1 MSTPIPHHRQR
12 DTVPANQGFNLNT
25 SRITIGEKYTN
36 VRIPIDVWNDEVE
49 LEQKKLNSLDT
60 KIEPKAV
67 AERMSV
73 KIVRTAAV
81 QTLVSQPDPRDDIP
95 LVYNSKTRK
104 IIYLVGFFLSSSAIL
119 GVHIAGNAG
128 HVPGFQSLPIFTV
141 DPSIPYNPSNPTP
154 TPNFNLGMMFGGL
167 TVWCTLFGAILIQSG
182 IL

>member
-60 KIEPKAV
+60 KIDPKAV

-81 QTLVSQPDPRDDIP
+81 QTLVSQPDPRDKIP
-95 LVYNSKTRK
+95 LVYSSKTRK

-119 GVHIAGNAG
+119 GVHIAGNEG
-128 HVPGFQSLPIFTV
+128 HVPGFQPLPMFTAN
-141 DPSIPYNPSNPTP
+141 PSIPYNPSNPP
-154 TPNFNLGMMFGGL
+154 PPHNLLLGMA
-167 TVWCTLFGAILIQSG
+167 FGALTIVGTICGALYIPTR
-182 IL
+182 

>member
-1 MSTPIPHHRQR
+1 MSTPIPQTSDRAK
-12 DTVPANQGFNLNT
+12 VPVDLRFDLNT

-60 KIEPKAV
+60 KIDPKAV

-81 QTLVSQPDPRDDIP
+81 QTLVSQPDPRDEIP
-95 LVYNSKTRK
+95 LVYSSKTRK
-104 IIYLVGFFLSSSAIL
+104 FICLVGFFLSSSAIL
-119 GVHIAGNAG
+119 GVHIAGNEG
-128 HVPGFQSLPIFTV
+128 HVPGFQPLPIFTAN
-141 DPSIPYNPSNPTP
+141 PSIPYNPSNPTP
-154 TPNFNLGMMFGGL
+154 TPNFHLGMMFGGL
-167 TVWCTLFGAILIQSG
+167 TVFCTLFGALLIQSG